1 MSWYSKIYIFVRNY
15 RSKHPFRGFFLH
27 LSLNA
32 LLVLQIFIFIYSY
45 YVYTWI
51 TCFQFLTNTTQITIY
66 LIVFNM
72 VLFMMLWSLI
82 MSITTPTARVPSQFF
97 VSFIKTDERLKAVT
111 PFKDYRYLPDTST
124 VEQIQRQSDILNSF
138 AETKGLRFVEVD
150 SYNRLRY
157 CYQCSLI
164 KPDRSHHCSSC
175 GFCVVKY
182 DHHCPWINKCVSFN
196 NYKYFMLYLIYGCI
210 LLAWALLT
218 STECIIRYFVR
229 QQWTEQVINF
239 ICVLLCVILFTVF
252 GYYPLGE
259 LLIYHIRLAS
269 LNETTCEQAKPP
281 NIRGDSNADYNM
293 GAYRNL
299 RAVFGW
305 GLWAFPVDSHVG
317 DGIHFPVRYSE
328 HATAVK
334 EIRYSVHREDE
345 FKSNEQYS

>member
-1 MSWYSKIYIFVRNY
+1 MSWYSKIYVFVRNY
-15 RSKHPFRGFFLH
+15 RKKHPFTGFFLS

-32 LLVLQIFIFIYSY
+32 LLVMQIIIFIYSY

-51 TCFQFLTNTTQITIY
+51 TCFQFLTNATQITIY
-66 LIVFNM
+66 LIVFN
-72 VLFMMLWSLI
+72 VIIFMMLWSLV
-82 MSITTPTARVPSQFF
+82 MSIITPTARVPIQYF
-97 VSFIKTDERLKAVT
+97 VDKETDEKIKAVT
-111 PFKDYRYLPDTST
+111 PFKEDRYLPDTST
-124 VEQIQRQSDILNSF
+124 SEQVQNQSDILNSF
-138 AETKGLRFVEVD
+138 AENKELRFVEVD
-150 SYNRLRY
+150 NYNRLRY

-182 DHHCPWINKCVSFN
+182 DHHCPWINKCISFN

-218 STECIIRYFVR
+218 SIECIIRYFIR
-229 QQWTEQVINF
+229 QQWTEQIVNF
-239 ICVLLCVILFTVF
+239 ILVFLCVILFAIF

-259 LLIYHIRLAS
+259 LLVYHMRLAA

-293 GAYRNL
+293 GTYRNL

-317 DGIHFPVRYSE
+317 DGLHFPICYSE
-328 HATAVK
+328 RSAACS
-334 EIRYSVHREDE
+334 EIRYSIYREDE
-345 FKSNEQYS
+345 QNKNHF